1 MEANGIQSGFVQI
14 EEGNLKRDAQLLD
27 DTLSHLKEGIVSRE
41 EAAELLDMFGNP
53 SASTNDAIQRGV
65 PPGNPLTDENKKKL
79 TDLLAN
85 LEASKEALKKAVEQ
99 SGARRRRRT
108 RKTRK
113 SLKK

>member
-1 MEANGIQSGFVQI
+1 MDASGIQTGFVKI
-14 EEGNLKRDAQLLD
+14 EEENLKRDAQLLD
-27 DTLSHLKEGIVSRE
+27 ETLSHLKEGIVSRE
-41 EAAELLDMFGNP
+41 EAAELLEMFGDP
-53 SASTNDAIQRGV
+53 ARSTNEAIQEGV
-65 PPGNPLTDENKKKL
+65 PPGNPLTEENKKKL

-85 LEASKEALKKAVEQ
+85 LEASKQALKKAVEQ